1 MSFGEH
7 LDELRIRLFRALI
20 VPLPLAVV
28 LFLFAEHLRGIL
40 VAPLFAALRANGQ
53 TVQIQA
59 LSPAETITTDMKLAV
74 IGALA
79 ISAPWLL
86 YQLWK
91 FVEPGLYARE
101 RRFVHFL
108 TPLSAVLT
116 ACGIALF
123 YWILLPLTLLFLVG
137 FGSSKPRT
145 VVFDPKVDATPA
157 TVAGPD
163 GADAAAARPNLVFP
177 VVHDDPPS
185 PRPGE
190 AWIST
195 RDQVLRV
202 AVPLERAQVSAVI
215 GLAEDAAAAIAAIGE
230 EPADAEAAATKPV
243 ELSILELPLSVLGGI
258 SQVYRLS
265 EYIGFT
271 LILLAGSVIAF
282 QMPIVILLLGW
293 VGLVEPKMLREKRR
307 WAVFIMAIVSAVVTP
322 PDITSMLLLLVPLT
336 LLYEVGI
343 LLLALVPADRVADGA
358 WLSGRKGGFSGGAR
372 PAQTA
377 QTDQPSSAE
386 SVEPTEELESPAA
399 RDDDEGVG
407 GRSE

>member
-145 VVFDPKVDATPA
+145 IVFDPKVDATPA

-163 GADAAAARPNLVFP
+163 EIGRASCR
-177 VVHDDPPS
+177 
-185 PRPGE
+185 E
-190 AWIST
+190 
-195 RDQVLRV
+195 RV
-202 AVPLERAQVSAVI
+202 
-215 GLAEDAAAAIAAIGE
+215 
-230 EPADAEAAATKPV
+230 
-243 ELSILELPLSVLGGI
+243 
-258 SQVYRLS
+258 
-265 EYIGFT
+265 
-271 LILLAGSVIAF
+271 
-282 QMPIVILLLGW
+282 
-293 VGLVEPKMLREKRR
+293 
-307 WAVFIMAIVSAVVTP
+307 
-322 PDITSMLLLLVPLT
+322 
-336 LLYEVGI
+336 
-343 LLLALVPADRVADGA
+343 
-358 WLSGRKGGFSGGAR
+358 
-372 PAQTA
+372 
-377 QTDQPSSAE
+377 
-386 SVEPTEELESPAA
+386 
-399 RDDDEGVG
+399 
-407 GRSE
+407 